1 MAPVDKTSHT
11 DLAAAKRAGTGV
23 AVPAVEPICRFMP
36 QDSASPAVEWR
47 VEQGLTPYPETLAFM
62 EERVEH
68 IAAGTA
74 DELIWLVEHPALYT
88 AGTSAQAGDLLTPG
102 RFPVY
107 TTGRGG
113 RFTYHGPGQRVIYIM
128 LDLKR
133 RKQDI
138 RALVTAIEKWG
149 INSLAEFGIKAMRR
163 QNRVGLW
170 VDSQSTAALPPHSE
184 AKIAAI
190 GLRLRKW
197 VSFHGMAVNI
207 APDLEHYSGI
217 VPCGLAEYGVTSMAQ
232 LGKII
237 SFAEWDKVLQ
247 DNFRKIFGKVA
258 NNRK

>member
-1 MAPVDKTSHT
+1 MTPADKISHT
-11 DLAAAKRAGTGV
+11 DLAAQKRAGTDT
-23 AVPAVEPICRFMP
+23 AAQAIEPICCFMP
-36 QDSASPAVEWR
+36 QDPASPAVEWR
-47 VEQGLTPYPETLAFM
+47 VEQGLTPYPRALAFM
-62 EERVEH
+62 EKRVER

-88 AGTSAQAGDLLTPG
+88 AGTSAQTSDLLMPD

-133 RKQDI
+133 RRQDI
-138 RALVTAIEKWG
+138 RALVTAVEKWG
-149 INSLAEFGIKAMRR
+149 INSLAEFGIKAEQR

-170 VDSQSTAALPPHSE
+170 VDSQTTAALPPHNE

-207 APDLEHYSGI
+207 APNLEHYSGI

-232 LGKII
+232 IGKII

-247 DNFRKIFGKVA
+247 NNFRKIFGKIA
-258 NNRK
+258 NSRK